1 MIQQDE
7 PLPTLKPIE
16 VSPEVQQIGQ
26 HIASLVEDGS
36 TLQMGIGG
44 IPDAT
49 LSCLGDRKSLGVHSE
64 MFSEGVID
72 LVEKGFLF
80 PHLP

>member
-1 MIQQDE
+1 
-7 PLPTLKPIE
+7 LKPIE
-16 VSPEVQQIGQ
+16 VSPEVQQIGKNV
-26 HIASLVEDGS
+26 ASLVEDYS

-49 LSCLGDRKSLGVHSE
+49 LSCLGDRKGLGIHSE

-72 LVEKGFLF
+72 LVEKGFSF
-80 PHLP
+80 SFSFS